1 MLVVRR
7 RAGESVLIGDDI
19 EVVVLEAG
27 QNRVKLGIMAPREI
41 LVFRKELELT
51 REQNREAAITDA
63 LLLSRLAGALSSLGR
78 RDSDSGSVEE
88 LADATT
94 CDNSGGDLDGR

>member
-7 RAGESVLIGDDI
+7 REGESILIGDYI

-27 QNRVKLGIMAPREI
+27 ANRVKLGIMAPREV

-51 REQNREAAITDA
+51 REQNRVAATADA
-63 LLLSRLAGALSSLGR
+63 LALSRLASALGGLALSHNRASK
-78 RDSDSGSVEE
+78 
-88 LADATT
+88 
-94 CDNSGGDLDGR
+94 

>member
-7 RAGESVLIGDDI
+7 REGESVLIGDDV

-27 QNRVKLGIMAPREI
+27 ANRVKLGIMAPREV

-51 REQNREAAITDA
+51 REQNRVSANTDA
-63 LLLSRLAGALSSLGR
+63 LALSRLATVLGGLALKP
-78 RDSDSGSVEE
+78 
-88 LADATT
+88 ATPAKH
-94 CDNSGGDLDGR
+94 D

>member
-7 RAGESVLIGDDI
+7 RQGESVLIGGDI

-27 QNRVKLGIMAPREI
+27 ANRVKLGILAPREI

-51 REQNREAAITDA
+51 REQNRVAATADA
-63 LLLSRLAGALSSLGR
+63 LALSRLSSALDSLGR
-78 RDSDSGSVEE
+78 QQEAAKKLGV
-88 LADATT
+88 
-94 CDNSGGDLDGR
+94 

>member
-7 RAGESVLIGDDI
+7 RQGESVLIGDDV

-27 QNRVKLGIMAPREI
+27 ANRVKLGILAPREV

-51 REQNREAAITDA
+51 REQNRVAATADA
-63 LLLSRLAGALSSLGR
+63 VALSRLASAL
-78 RDSDSGSVEE
+78 GSFGSPRQAVE
-88 LADATT
+88 
-94 CDNSGGDLDGR
+94 RKHV

>member
-7 RAGESVLIGDDI
+7 RQGESVLIGDDV

-27 QNRVKLGIMAPREI
+27 ANRVKLGILAPREI

-51 REQNREAAITDA
+51 REQNRVAATADV
-63 LLLSRLAGALSSLGR
+63 LELSRLARAL
-78 RDSDSGSVEE
+78 GSPGWQRKAVEKR
-88 LADATT
+88 
-94 CDNSGGDLDGR
+94 NV

>member
-7 RAGESVLIGDDI
+7 RQGESVLIGEDI

-27 QNRVKLGIMAPREI
+27 GNRVKLGIMAPREI

-51 REQNREAAITDA
+51 REQNRMAATTDGLA
-63 LLLSRLAGALSSLGR
+63 LSRLASALDSLGLQPQAAR
-78 RDSDSGSVEE
+78 EP
-88 LADATT
+88 
-94 CDNSGGDLDGR
+94 DL

>member
-7 RAGESVLIGDDI
+7 RQGESVLIGEDI

-27 QNRVKLGIMAPREI
+27 ANRVKLGIMAPREV

-51 REQNREAAITDA
+51 REQNRVAANSDA
-63 LLLSRLAGALSSLGR
+63 LALSRLASALDGLSRQRETARR
-78 RDSDSGSVEE
+78 RDP
-88 LADATT
+88 
-94 CDNSGGDLDGR
+94 

>member
-7 RAGESVLIGDDI
+7 RQGESLVIGKDI

-27 QNRVKLGIMAPREI
+27 PSRVKLGIMAPREV

-51 REQNREAAITDA
+51 CEQNRAAA
-63 LLLSRLAGALSSLGR
+63 R
-78 RDSDSGSVEE
+78 
-88 LADATT
+88 ADAR
-94 CDNSGGDLDGR
+94 DILGNLGLKPHV

>member
-7 RAGESVLIGDDI
+7 RQGESVLIGEDI

-27 QNRVKLGIMAPREI
+27 ANRVKLGIMAPREI

-51 REQNREAAITDA
+51 REQNRVAATATADA
-63 LLLSRLAGALSSLGR
+63 LALSRLASALDSLGLQPEAVHN
-78 RDSDSGSVEE
+78 G
-88 LADATT
+88 DAQ
-94 CDNSGGDLDGR
+94 SL

>member
-7 RAGESVLIGDDI
+7 RHGESVLIGDDV

-27 QNRVKLGIMAPREI
+27 ANRVKLGILAPREV

-51 REQNREAAITDA
+51 RQQNRVAAAADA
-63 LLLSRLAGALSSLGR
+63 LVLSRLTVALDSLGMQR
-78 RDSDSGSVEE
+78 KTVERH
-88 LADATT
+88 
-94 CDNSGGDLDGR
+94 NV

>member
-7 RAGESVLIGDDI
+7 REGESVLIGSDI

-27 QNRVKLGIMAPREI
+27 SNRVKLGITAPREV

-51 REQNREAAITDA
+51 RQQNRVAASAD
-63 LLLSRLAGALSSLGR
+63 LSSLAELTSALGNLGAKR
-78 RDSDSGSVEE
+78 SDTAESDRTRSRV
-88 LADATT
+88 
-94 CDNSGGDLDGR
+94 SRS

>member
-7 RAGESVLIGDDI
+7 RAGESVLIGGDI

-27 QNRVKLGIMAPREI
+27 QNRVKLGIMAPREV

-51 REQNREAAITDA
+51 REQNRAAAVTDA
-63 LLLSRLAGALSSLGR
+63 LSLSRLAGALSALGR
-78 RDSDSGSVEE
+78 RDSDSGAVEQ
-88 LADATT
+88 LTDATT
-94 CDNSGGDLDGR
+94 CDASAGDPDGR

>member
-7 RAGESVLIGDDI
+7 RQGESVLIGDDV

-27 QNRVKLGIMAPREI
+27 VNRVKLGILAPREI

-51 REQNREAAITDA
+51 REQNRVAATADA
-63 LLLSRLAGALSSLGR
+63 VSLSQLASALGSLNLKPG
-78 RDSDSGSVEE
+78 VEE
-88 LADATT
+88 ADRH
-94 CDNSGGDLDGR
+94 L

>member
-27 QNRVKLGIMAPREI
+27 QNRVKLGIMAPREV

-51 REQNREAAITDA
+51 REQNRAAAVTDA
-63 LLLSRLAGALSSLGR
+63 LSLSRLAGALSPLGR
-78 RDSDSGSVEE
+78 RDSDSGPIEQ
-88 LADATT
+88 LADAIT
-94 CDNSGGDLDGR
+94 CEGPGGDPDGR

>member
-7 RAGESVLIGDDI
+7 RQGESVLIGEDI

-27 QNRVKLGIMAPREI
+27 ANRVKLGILAPRAI

-51 REQNREAAITDA
+51 REQNRVAAAADA
-63 LLLSRLAGALSSLGR
+63 VALSRLASALDSLGR
-78 RDSDSGSVEE
+78 QRESEKHNV
-88 LADATT
+88 
-94 CDNSGGDLDGR
+94 